1 MTNWYM
7 WIKTL
12 INYSKN
18 DRTMYKTKRIIKLF
32 SVVVFGLTLAITGGI
47 IPVSIS
53 AQQQQQNSTSNQSM
67 MIELAK
73 QNLTSP
79 VAVNMTT
86 ETNETTTNIKNVSIV
101 PEATG
106 LEDKAYQPN
115 PIKIKVGETIT
126 WINNDISIHT
136 VTEGNRSTINV
147 SVNGF
152 DSGLISPEETFQHAF
167 DKVEIIQYH
176 CALHPTMLGMIIV
189 VV

>member
-1 MTNWYM
+1 
-7 WIKTL
+7 
-12 INYSKN
+12 
-18 DRTMYKTKRIIKLF
+18 MYKTKRIIKLF
-32 SVVVFGLTLAITGGI
+32 SVVIFGLTLAITCGI

-53 AQQQQQNSTSNQSM
+53 AQQQNSTSNQSM

-106 LEDKAYQPN
+106 LEDKAYQPT
-115 PIKIKVGETIT
+115 PIKIKVGESIS

-136 VTEGNRSTINV
+136 VTEGNPSTINV

-152 DSGLISPEETFQHAF
+152 DSGLISPEETFQHTF
-167 DKVEIIQYH
+167 DKVGIIEYH
-176 CALHPTMLGMIIV
+176 CALHPTMLGKVIV
-189 VV
+189 VM